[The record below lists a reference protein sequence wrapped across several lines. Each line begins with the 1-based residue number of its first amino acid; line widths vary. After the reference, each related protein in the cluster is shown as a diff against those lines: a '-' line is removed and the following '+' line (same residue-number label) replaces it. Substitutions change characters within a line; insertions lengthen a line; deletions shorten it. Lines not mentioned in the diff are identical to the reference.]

1 MNYVIR
7 SFPIPSHS
15 FEQALTP
22 LCMGDLNY
30 RDAAWLGIVIGSMV
44 AVMATFIAIFLSG
57 LDSPEVMSS
66 LRSGLVAGLA
76 ASVVVTIF
84 AYYRL
89 LETSQSDKDPG
100 AIKEQ
105 EVMRVR
111 AILTPIGERDTIR
124 AKQSWSVEQKVR
136 RDRGVLVVDLH
147 GLDAP
152 SAAALTDRLLER
164 RSDLG
169 RLKLVTGRGVSTH
182 PGSAD
187 PGIRPAVM
195 QRLKVGAQGA
205 EWQVIQKSS
214 SVTLR
219 PMGRAPT
226 PKQWLG
232 RFAVFVVPMTGAMT
246 LAFRDLAGTGME
258 SQGMTFGAAA
268 GLLMTTLLSG
278 YRDRSA

>member
-1 MNYVIR
+1 MNYATR
-7 SFPIPSHS
+7 SFSTSSHF
-15 FEQALTP
+15 FEQALSP

-30 RDAAWLGIVIGSMV
+30 RDAAWLGIVVGSMV
-44 AVMATFIAIFLSG
+44 AVMATFIAIFVSG
-57 LDSPEVMSS
+57 LDSPEVTSS
-66 LRSGLVAGLA
+66 LRSGLVAGFTTA
-76 ASVVVTIF
+76 VVVTTF

-89 LETSQSDKDPG
+89 RETTRSGKDLG
-100 AIKEQ
+100 AIREQ
-105 EVMRVR
+105 EVAKVR
-111 AILTPIGERDTIR
+111 AILAIIEERAPDSGGDT
-124 AKQSWSVEQKVR
+124 WSVEEQVR

-152 SAAALTDRLLER
+152 SAAALVDRLLER

-169 RLKLVTGRGVSTH
+169 RLKLVTGRGEDTH

-195 QRLKVGAQGA
+195 QRLKVGAQSA
-205 EWQVIQKSS
+205 EWQVIQKLS

-232 RFAVFVVPMTGAMT
+232 RFAIFVVPMTGAMT

-258 SQGMTFGAAA
+258 EQGMTFGAAA
-268 GLLMTTLLSG
+268 GLLMTALLSG

>member
-1 MNYVIR
+1 MNYATR
-7 SFPIPSHS
+7 SFSTSSHS

-22 LCMGDLNY
+22 LRMGDLNY
-30 RDAAWLGIVIGSMV
+30 RDAAWLGIVVGSMV
-44 AVMATFIAIFLSG
+44 AVMATFIAIFVSG

-76 ASVVVTIF
+76 AAVVVATF
-84 AYYRL
+84 AYFRL
-89 LETSQSDKDPG
+89 RETSRPGRDLG
-100 AIKEQ
+100 AIREQ
-105 EVMRVR
+105 EIVKVR
-111 AILTPIGERDTIR
+111 AILAIIEERAPDSGGDT
-124 AKQSWSVEQKVR
+124 WSVEEQVR

-152 SAAALTDRLLER
+152 SAAALVDRLLER

-169 RLKLVTGRGVSTH
+169 RLKLVTGRGEDTR

-195 QRLKVGAQGA
+195 QRLKVGAQSA

-232 RFAVFVVPMTGAMT
+232 RFAIFVVPMTGAMT
-246 LAFRDLAGTGME
+246 LAFRDLAGIGME
-258 SQGMTFGAAA
+258 EQGMTFGAAA
-268 GLLMTTLLSG
+268 GLLMTALLSG

>member
-1 MNYVIR
+1 
-7 SFPIPSHS
+7 
-15 FEQALTP
+15 
-22 LCMGDLNY
+22 MGDLNY
-30 RDAAWLGIVIGSMV
+30 RDAAWLGIVVGSMV
-44 AVMATFIAIFLSG
+44 AVMVTFIAIFVSG
-57 LDSPEVMSS
+57 LDSPEVTSS
-66 LRSGLVAGLA
+66 LRSGLVAGFTTAL
-76 ASVVVTIF
+76 VVTTF

-89 LETSQSDKDPG
+89 RETTRSGRDLG
-100 AIKEQ
+100 VIREQ
-105 EVMRVR
+105 EVTKVR
-111 AILTPIGERDTIR
+111 AILAIIEERAPDSGGDT
-124 AKQSWSVEQKVR
+124 WSVEEQVR

-152 SAAALTDRLLER
+152 SAAALADRLLER

-169 RLKLVTGRGVSTH
+169 RLKLVTGRGEDTR

-195 QRLKVGAQGA
+195 QRLKVGAQSA

-258 SQGMTFGAAA
+258 EQGMTFGAAA
-268 GLLMTTLLSG
+268 GLLMTALLSG

>member
-1 MNYVIR
+1 MNYVLQ
-7 SFPIPSHS
+7 SFSIPSHS

-22 LCMGDLNY
+22 PCMGDLNY
-30 RDAAWLGIVIGSMV
+30 RDAAWLGIVVGSMV

-57 LDSPEVMSS
+57 LDSPEVMSP
-66 LRSGLVAGLA
+66 LRSGLMAGLA
-76 ASVVVTIF
+76 AAVVVTTF

-89 LETSQSDKDPG
+89 LDTSRSGKDPE

-111 AILTPIGERDTIR
+111 AILAPIGERDTIR
-124 AKQSWSVEQKVR
+124 VKQSWSIEEKIR

-169 RLKLVTGRGVSTH
+169 RLKLVTGRGESTH

-195 QRLKVGAQGA
+195 QRLKVGAQSA

-232 RFAVFVVPMTGAMT
+232 RFAVFVIPMTGAMT